1 MNEIFRFAVINVVT
15 QIIINDTVCCCIC
28 REANQTL
35 QESIEKRRTKLLINK
50 PDFFSY
56 IRKFNSVSNYRMSF
70 KVIGGVAITIL
81 VVSALLIILADISF
95 VISKYSKIKLK
106 KNTLFINWI
115 IVTHMYIFKI
125 RKKKLLYMFVHVQ
138 TIFFFLFS
146 TLHV

>member
-15 QIIINDTVCCCIC
+15 QIIINDTVCYCIC

-95 VISKYSKIKLK
+95 VISKYSKIKL
-106 KNTLFINWI
+106 
-115 IVTHMYIFKI
+115 
-125 RKKKLLYMFVHVQ
+125 LYMFVHVQ

>member
-15 QIIINDTVCCCIC
+15 QIIINDTVCNCIC

-95 VISKYSKIKLK
+95 VISKYSKIK
-106 KNTLFINWI
+106 
-115 IVTHMYIFKI
+115 
-125 RKKKLLYMFVHVQ
+125 
-138 TIFFFLFS
+138 
-146 TLHV
+146 